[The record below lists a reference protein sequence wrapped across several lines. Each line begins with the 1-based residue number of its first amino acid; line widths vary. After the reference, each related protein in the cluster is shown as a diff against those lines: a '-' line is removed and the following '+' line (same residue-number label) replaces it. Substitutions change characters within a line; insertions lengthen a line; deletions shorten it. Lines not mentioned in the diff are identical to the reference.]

1 VGISE
6 IETCERTNHPFAI
19 LRTASII
26 LFGGVAANLKL
37 GRRRLIFGSD
47 VEAYRLAPQVQ
58 AL

>member
-1 VGISE
+1 VGICE
-6 IETCERTNHPFAI
+6 IETCEHSDHPFAN
-19 LRTASII
+19 LHTVSII

-37 GRRRLIFGSD
+37 GSRRLIFGSD